1 MIGMETGICYIIDYF
16 QRFPWIEEK
25 IFGHIPKTDYKA
37 LRLVCVY
44 LKKRID
50 RCPILNTC
58 QRFPIVMEEI
68 FRHIPRTDYK
78 SLRQVCVYFKQI
90 VQLQIERL
98 ETECE
103 QRIEMRR
110 QNMLEW
116 VFNKHLPR
124 MKRDAPWP
132 SWVAWHQQTMIHVI
146 GDYRYYPQVFLIK
159 FQI

>member
-1 MIGMETGICYIIDYF
+1 
-16 QRFPWIEEK
+16 
-25 IFGHIPKTDYKA
+25 
-37 LRLVCVY
+37 
-44 LKKRID
+44 
-50 RCPILNTC
+50 
-58 QRFPIVMEEI
+58 MEEI

-103 QRIEMRR
+103 QWIEMRR

-146 GDYRYYPQVFLIK
+146 GDYRYYPQVDLIK